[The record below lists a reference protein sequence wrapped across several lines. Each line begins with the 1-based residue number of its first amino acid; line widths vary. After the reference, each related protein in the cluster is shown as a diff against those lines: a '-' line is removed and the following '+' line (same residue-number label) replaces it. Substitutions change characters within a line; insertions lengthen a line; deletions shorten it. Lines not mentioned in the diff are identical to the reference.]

1 MEMNLGSGMIFVI
14 SMLFLIFSLHS
25 MIKKIN
31 EQTIQLEKKQQQKKE
46 KSKSIVTSNMI
57 ENEMRSETTPK
68 LFHKIS
74 IMTYNILSQKFAK
87 LNKRLCQENINF
99 DNRLRFIL
107 REIIDLNSDIICL
120 QEVNIEVLNQFFMR
134 PLITFGY
141 SVYYGKCEGST
152 FLNLIAFKS
161 FEFRLISYK
170 NLNLSLCEYSNLFI
184 GNRGVFKVE
193 ILHKKSNKTFV
204 VYNVHFPWRPHL
216 EYIKCV
222 ILNIILED
230 TKNLYV
236 NQENVVICGDFN
248 SLPSSLV
255 LKLMYY
261 DLEKMFFTNTKD
273 NFINNKC
280 PQETD
285 KTQKLFYQIL
295 RQKRESENFENIL
308 SNMEKLSDKYRFR
321 SAYENYQLMKNNIT
335 FSNENFSYL
344 NNHTQFTNFTGMF
357 CGNIDYIFYSQNLII
372 NRILNL
378 INKEDLK
385 NDAHLPSL
393 NFPSDH
399 LKIYAEFLFK

>member
-14 SMLFLIFSLHS
+14 SMLFLVFSLHS
-25 MIKKIN
+25 MMKKIN
-31 EQTIQLEKKQQQKKE
+31 EHTIHIEKKQEQKKE
-46 KSKSIVTSNMI
+46 KNISIVKSNMI
-57 ENEMRSETTPK
+57 ENGEKSQTTPN

-74 IMTYNILSQKFAK
+74 ILSYNILSQKFAK
-87 LNKRLCQENINF
+87 LNKRLCQENIDF

-107 REIIDLNSDIICL
+107 REITDLNSDIICL

-161 FEFRLISYK
+161 VEFRLISFK
-170 NLNLSLCEYSNLFI
+170 NLNLTLCEHSNLFI

-193 ILHKKSNKTFV
+193 ILHKKTNQIFV

-222 ILNIILED
+222 ILNIIMED
-230 TKNLYV
+230 TKIQYTNR
-236 NQENVVICGDFN
+236 ENVIICGDFN
-248 SLPSSLV
+248 SLPNSLV
-255 LKLMYY
+255 MKLMYY
-261 DLEKMFFTNTKD
+261 DLEKSFFSETKD

-280 PQETD
+280 TQEGD
-285 KTQKLFYQIL
+285 KSQRLFYQIL
-295 RQKRESENFENIL
+295 RQKKERESFEKILNNMEQL
-308 SNMEKLSDKYRFR
+308 SNKFRFR
-321 SAYENYQLMKNNIT
+321 SAYENYQLMKRNIP
-335 FSNENFSYL
+335 FSNDNFNYL
-344 NNHTQFTNFTGMF
+344 HNHPQFTNFTGRF
-357 CGNIDYIFYSQNLII
+357 CGNIDYIFYSQSLSI

-378 INKEDLK
+378 ICKEDLK
-385 NDAHLPSL
+385 NDSHLPSL